1 VVDLNT
7 ELVQCHEL
15 MSIKLPPKD
24 QQYLFCGLGTFM
36 EHILI
41 SGASRLRLPNQFGI
55 KKILRNILALQQSI
69 KSLTND
75 RPDSE
80 FEKAKLY
87 YSLFFISPKEM
98 LDGAGKKHFFKFDEY
113 QIMLNLQCGVDSSDA
128 SKAIDGDYSSYV
140 KELRGL
146 EMDKFDTS
154 E

>member
-1 VVDLNT
+1 
-7 ELVQCHEL
+7 
-15 MSIKLPPKD
+15 
-24 QQYLFCGLGTFM
+24 M

-41 SGASRLRLPNQFGI
+41 LDASRLRLPNQFGI

-87 YSLFFISPKEM
+87 YSLFFISPKVFLLLCLHSHAEAHLQEM
-98 LDGAGKKHFFKFDEY
+98 LDGAGKKHFFQFDEY
-113 QIMLNLQCGVDSSDA
+113 QTMLNLQCGVDASDA

-146 EMDKFDTS
+146 EMDRFHTS
-154 E
+154 K